1 MKAIR
6 WAAITATATFL
17 TAGSAWSADLPNIR
31 MGWVTSP
38 GSVASTMS
46 MKPDLAVHRDKT
58 YTFEPV
64 HFASSALELVPLASG
79 QLEIADVSY
88 SGLASAIENAH
99 VDDLRIIADEIQDG
113 INGHENGSGFLV
125 LKDSPIKRVEDLKGK
140 VVAVLTLGS
149 ATDMQARV
157 MMRKHKLEDKRDY
170 SLIEAQFANM
180 KSLLI
185 EGKAQLVAIAPPQA
199 FDPDLRAASRMLFTE
214 SDAMGPTQL
223 LILGARAPFI
233 KANRAAMVDFAE
245 DLIRTVRWFTDP
257 KNHEEAITLV
267 AAFTKQP
274 KENLYRL
281 FTKEDNY
288 RDQNAEPNLTSL
300 QANLDL
306 QKEMGIQKTKIDV
319 SRYAD
324 LSMVHEAAARLK

>member
-1 MKAIR
+1 
-6 WAAITATATFL
+6 
-17 TAGSAWSADLPNIR
+17 
-31 MGWVTSP
+31 
-38 GSVASTMS
+38 
-46 MKPDLAVHRDKT
+46 
-58 YTFEPV
+58 
-64 HFASSALELVPLASG
+64 
-79 QLEIADVSY
+79 
-88 SGLASAIENAH
+88 
-99 VDDLRIIADEIQDG
+99 
-113 INGHENGSGFLV
+113 
-125 LKDSPIKRVEDLKGK
+125 
-140 VVAVLTLGS
+140 
-149 ATDMQARV
+149 
-157 MMRKHKLEDKRDY
+157 
-170 SLIEAQFANM
+170 
-180 KSLLI
+180 
-185 EGKAQLVAIAPPQA
+185 
-199 FDPDLRAASRMLFTE
+199 MLFTE